1 MRSCWL
7 LGAVGCCFF
16 YIYIIGFRV
25 DMFDPLPNGDLV
37 CDPKNSACDC
47 TLSGSDHRQP

>member
-1 MRSCWL
+1 MF
-7 LGAVGCCFF
+7 VFF

-37 CDPKNSACDC
+37 CDPKNSTCDV